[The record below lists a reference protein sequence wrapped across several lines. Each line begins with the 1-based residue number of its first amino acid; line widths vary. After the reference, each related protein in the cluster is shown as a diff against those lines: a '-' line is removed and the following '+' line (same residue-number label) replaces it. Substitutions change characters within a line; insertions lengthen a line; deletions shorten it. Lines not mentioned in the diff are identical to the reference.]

1 MQGEGESGWLPLISL
16 PPDIGRGGGDPL
28 IPTLPHQLPYGENWM
43 GGVTGSRCLCAAL
56 LIHSLRLADP
66 APASPSRLSSI
77 CGDVTRAIGGVR
89 CSTGGIMGVLVKW
102 GICERSQMKSVR
114 RHIFLHNTQSYSINV
129 HCNTCAQEC
138 LYSSG
143 VCTSAN
149 KQVGWIKWRKTF
161 YSRALLCLTR
171 VLHWLSRIRSASRRP
186 NAPNHRWILSSSRAP
201 SFGAQSISML
211 AIYSEI
217 KD

>member
-1 MQGEGESGWLPLISL
+1 MTPSYLPSAGYRERWGGPTNTHPPPSAALWGEL
-16 PPDIGRGGGDPL
+16 DGGS
-28 IPTLPHQLPYGENWM
+28 YGE
-43 GGVTGSRCLCAAL
+43 GSRCLCAAL

-114 RHIFLHNTQSYSINV
+114 RHIFLHDTQSYSINV

-143 VCTSAN
+143 VYTSEN
-149 KQVGWIKWRKTF
+149 KQVGLIK
-161 YSRALLCLTR
+161 
-171 VLHWLSRIRSASRRP
+171 
-186 NAPNHRWILSSSRAP
+186 
-201 SFGAQSISML
+201 
-211 AIYSEI
+211 
-217 KD
+217 